1 MPLIKPGPIND
12 YDYSL
17 QKNPEIKTVYSH
29 EDELE
34 EFKDCTK
41 KPKFSI
47 TEVIEGHETYIVI
60 RHKIG

>member
-1 MPLIKPGPIND
+1 MPLISREPLKD

-17 QKNPEIKTVYSH
+17 HKDPEIKTVYSH

-47 TEVIEGHETYIVI
+47 TEVIEGHEAYIVTRYKI
-60 RHKIG
+60 R